1 MPRHIVSANQ
11 GYGRAEPALL
21 RIIFSLLLVLFGAA
35 CSEKPDP
42 FAMSSNEQL
51 GRPPLYCRT
60 MEGIWPTFF
69 EQPGGTT
76 FHKDVFQERHPYNLL
91 KIWQQDGGYFLVEG
105 HVDRKEA
112 STGQG
117 ERLSR
122 ARAEAVARAIEELG
136 IPRERIFAVGRSD
149 AYPWVVQLPGITSE
163 PSNRRV
169 EINPSHW
176 GRRCEEDLLIRLAIV
191 LYTQCRREAN
201 PDAATEAKCERE
213 LRRMP
218 AIHRHFF
225 MGGGNSSR

>member
-21 RIIFSLLLVLFGAA
+21 RSIFSLLLVLFGAA
-35 CSEKPDP
+35 CSEKPDQ
-42 FAMSSNEQL
+42 FAMLSNEQL
-51 GRPPLYCRT
+51 GRPPLYCRP
-60 MEGIWPTFF
+60 MEGLLPTFF
-69 EQPGGTT
+69 MQSGSSA
-76 FHKDVFQERHPYNLL
+76 FYKDHFLKRHSHLP

-105 HVDRKEA
+105 HVDRQEA

-122 ARAEAVARAIEELG
+122 ARAEAIARAIEELG
-136 IPRERIFAVGRSD
+136 IPKEYIFAVGRSD
-149 AYPWVVQLPGITSE
+149 AYPWVVQTPGSTSE
-163 PSNRRV
+163 LGNRRV

-176 GRRCEEDLLIRLAIV
+176 GRRCWEDLLIRLAIV
-191 LYTQCRREAN
+191 LSAQCRREAN
-201 PDAATEAKCERE
+201 PDAVTAARCETE

>member
-21 RIIFSLLLVLFGAA
+21 RIIFSLLLVLFGTA
-35 CSEKPDP
+35 CSQKSDP
-42 FAMSSNEQL
+42 FDMSSNEQL

-60 MEGIWPTFF
+60 MEGLPPTFF
-69 EQPGGTT
+69 MQSGSSA
-76 FHKDVFQERHPYNLL
+76 FYKDHFLKRHSHLP
-91 KIWQQDGGYFLVEG
+91 KIWRQDGGYFLVEG
-105 HVDRKEA
+105 HVDRQEA

-136 IPRERIFAVGRSD
+136 IPKEYIFVVGRSD

-191 LYTQCRREAN
+191 LYTQCSREAN

>member
-1 MPRHIVSANQ
+1 M
-11 GYGRAEPALL
+11 ALN
-21 RIIFSLLLVLFGAA
+21 RVMISLLLMLSGTA
-35 CSEKPDP
+35 CSEKSDP
-42 FAMSSNEQL
+42 FAMLSNEQL
-51 GRPPLYCRT
+51 MGSGLYCRA
-60 MEGIWPTFF
+60 MEGLPPTFF

-76 FHKDVFQERHPYNLL
+76 FHKAGFEARNRRRLL
-91 KIWQQDGGYFLVEG
+91 DIWRQDGGYFLVEG
-105 HVDRKEA
+105 HVDRQEA
-112 STGQG
+112 STGDG

-122 ARAEAVARAIEELG
+122 ARAEAVARAVEELG
-136 IPRERIFAVGRSD
+136 IPKEHIFAVGRGD
-149 AYPWVVQLPGITSE
+149 AYRLVVQVPGITSE

-201 PDAATEAKCERE
+201 ADAATAARCETE

-225 MGGGNSSR
+225 KNEAGQ

>member
-1 MPRHIVSANQ
+1 M
-11 GYGRAEPALL
+11 ALI
-21 RIIFSLLLVLFGAA
+21 RVMISLLLMLFGAA

-51 GRPPLYCRT
+51 VGSGLYCRA
-60 MEGIWPTFF
+60 MEGLPPTFF
-69 EQPGGTT
+69 GQPGSTT
-76 FHKDVFQERHPYNLL
+76 FHKGAFETRNRRRLL
-91 KIWQQDGGYFLVEG
+91 NIWQQDGGYFLVEG
-105 HVDRKEA
+105 HVDRQEA

-136 IPRERIFAVGRSD
+136 IPKERIFAVGRSD
-149 AYPWVVQLPGITSE
+149 AYPWVVQLPGIKSE

-201 PDAATEAKCERE
+201 PDAATAARCQTE

-225 MGGGNSSR
+225 ENEGSSDRRR